1 MSGDD
6 EPVTADATGGVR
18 APTGVL
24 VIRVWREWSGDD
36 PLPGLRARLLGT
48 LDAEH
53 GGEGRPDHAQGI
65 EAIIDRTRAWL
76 QQFERSL
83 NGAPPSATVGDAPT
97 E

>member
-6 EPVTADATGGVR
+6 EPVTADATGGAR

-24 VIRVWREWSGDD
+24 VIRVWRERSGDD
-36 PLPGLRARLLGT
+36 PQPGLRARLLGT

-53 GGEGRPDHAQGI
+53 GGEGRPEYAQGI
-65 EAIIDRTRAWL
+65 DAILDRTRAWL
-76 QQFERSL
+76 QVFERSW
-83 NGAPPSATVGDAPT
+83 NGAPPSATVGDPPT